1 MGTFFAPL
9 EILSDDESRSET
21 VQALVDTGA
30 SVTAMPAPLLERMGA
45 RRIEKYSFEIAS
57 GEMIER
63 DLGLV
68 KVSLLG
74 RAARTT
80 PVLFGNADQR
90 PLLGAM
96 TLRQFFLAVDT
107 VEHRLVPTTGLAL
120 GLRT

>member
-1 MGTFFAPL
+1 MGTFFTPL

-30 SVTAMPAPLLERMGA
+30 SVTVLPAPLLERLGV
-45 RRIEKYSFEIAS
+45 RRIRPLSFEIAS
-57 GEMIER
+57 GETITR
-63 DLGLV
+63 DMGLALV
-68 KVSLLG
+68 RLDGWVQP
-74 RAARTT
+74 T

-96 TLRQFFLAVDT
+96 TLQEFFLGVDT